1 MKQVRSLTTGSISK
15 ELTLLSLPIVATAFL
30 STAYNIADMAWV
42 GLLGGEAL
50 AGVGIGGMYVWF
62 SQGIAFL
69 SRMGGQVLVGQA
81 IGAGNLEAAEKYASA
96 AIWISNISG
105 ALFGLICLI
114 FAAPMSTAFGLESSI
129 AVESCKIYLWI
140 VCGLSIIPF
149 AGFTLTGIYNAQGD
163 SKTPLIANFIGMVL
177 NIILDPIMI
186 FGPGPLPALGI
197 LGASSATMISQVVV
211 LIVLIVAAQR
221 DSQFYNVVKGIK
233 LFEKNEKKYFT
244 QVLRLGWP
252 SAIQTMA
259 YCSISM
265 VLTLFTAG
273 FGEIAVAIF
282 RVGNQ
287 VESLAWNIAN
297 GFGSAIN
304 AFTAQNYGAGN
315 MIRVR
320 KGYKFSFA
328 MVIAWGIF
336 VSLLFIIFPAQ
347 LSSVFFHTEKEV
359 LLSIDYL
366 VIIGVGEALMCLELL
381 TIGALQGLGK
391 TGICSLISVTLT
403 SARIPIAVVLSATAL
418 GLNGIWWSMSLTS
431 MAKGLIF
438 WAVFYI
444 VCRRQEKRIA

>member
-1 MKQVRSLTTGSISK
+1 
-15 ELTLLSLPIVATAFL
+15 
-30 STAYNIADMAWV
+30 
-42 GLLGGEAL
+42 
-50 AGVGIGGMYVWF
+50 
-62 SQGIAFL
+62 
-69 SRMGGQVLVGQA
+69 
-81 IGAGNLEAAEKYASA
+81 
-96 AIWISNISG
+96 
-105 ALFGLICLI
+105 
-114 FAAPMSTAFGLESSI
+114 
-129 AVESCKIYLWI
+129 
-140 VCGLSIIPF
+140 
-149 AGFTLTGIYNAQGD
+149 
-163 SKTPLIANFIGMVL
+163 
-177 NIILDPIMI
+177 
-186 FGPGPLPALGI
+186 
-197 LGASSATMISQVVV
+197 MISQVVV

-366 VIIGVGEALMCLELL
+366 VIYR
-381 TIGALQGLGK
+381 K
-391 TGICSLISVTLT
+391 SV
-403 SARIPIAVVLSATAL
+403 V
-418 GLNGIWWSMSLTS
+418 
-431 MAKGLIF
+431 
-438 WAVFYI
+438 
-444 VCRRQEKRIA
+444 